1 MASTIT
7 NYSSAIVV
15 EFPIAG
21 ADNDS
26 QGFRTNYTKIKSALE
41 VASTEISA
49 LQLVTTNPTNL
60 VLNNYTPSELFN
72 LGELDDGTMVFLT
85 TGYFKPV
92 YSSSGTWYTMTGTS
106 VTLP

>member
-7 NYSSAIVV
+7 NYSSAINVN
-15 EFPIAG
+15 FPVAG

-41 VASTEISA
+41 VASAEISA
-49 LQLVTTNPTNL
+49 LQLVTTNPSNL
-60 VLNNYTPSELFN
+60 VLNNYTKSELFN
-72 LGELDDGTMVFLT
+72 LGTLDDGSVVFLT
-85 TGYFKPV
+85 SEYNKPV
-92 YSSSGTWYTMTGTS
+92 YSSGGTWYTMTGTV

>member
-1 MASTIT
+1 MSSTIT
-7 NYSSAIVV
+7 NYSNAIVV

-41 VASTEISA
+41 VAGTEISA
-49 LQLVTTNPTNL
+49 LQLVTTNTANL

-72 LGELDDGTMVFLT
+72 LGALDDGAMVFLT

-106 VTLP
+106 VILP